1 MWPHSKKKCG
11 MTALIFAGKSIGVI
25 ECRRCEDHKGKC
37 IAGVK
42 VVGTGDKE
50 QTVMIEWV
58 SQLQQG
64 R

>member
-1 MWPHSKKKCG
+1 